1 VIRPLITVVVALA
14 VIGGCAP
21 VERGTHL
28 INRSAVP
35 LALGFADVVPPCT
48 ERFLT
53 HAEANDV
60 TREPAR
66 AWSPAVA
73 WIVEEG
79 VDVVWMVVSDDATA
93 VHFEPPAE
101 LPPCGGVPPD
111 WLPPG

>member
-1 VIRPLITVVVALA
+1 VIRRLILAVAALA

-53 HAEANDV
+53 HDELNDV

-73 WIVEEG
+73 WVVEEG
-79 VDVVWMVVSDDATA
+79 TDVVWMVVSDDATT
-93 VHFEPPAE
+93 VHFERPGE
-101 LPPCGGVPPD
+101 VPPD